1 MKKAVFRA
9 KYRDLEIFKE
19 NLESKEEL
27 KIEKTEEKKTEK
39 KETKKAGKK
48 KND

>member
-9 KYRDLEIFKE
+9 KYKDLETYKE
-19 NLESKEEL
+19 NLELKEEV
-27 KIEKTEEKKTEK
+27 KVEKTEK

>member
-9 KYRDLEIFKE
+9 KYKDLETYKE

-27 KIEKTEEKKTEK
+27 KIEKTEEEKTEK

>member
-9 KYRDLEIFKE
+9 KYRDLETYKE
-19 NLESKEEL
+19 NLELKEEV
-27 KIEKTEEKKTEK
+27 KIEKTEEK